1 MHEPSRTA
9 LARPWRALVARHG
22 LAEGRAT
29 RHAGGGLLLVFL
41 LMAAPSAASAATGPL
56 LSLTPERVSN
66 GHLALAGQPWRVR
79 VVMQPWVEGQ
89 TATVRFYR
97 HGHKLRAVN
106 VNLTMSPT
114 GRSGMALVAFNT
126 SKPGT
131 VEVRATHLATP
142 TAIQLVAK
150 PVKVDVAALHAGP
163 GARGPAVR
171 LLQQRL
177 AAKGYVVGRRG
188 FFDQRTA
195 RAVLAFRKV
204 TGMARTN
211 VADTGLFKAVLAG
224 KGTFRVRHPEHGKHV
239 EVDLSR
245 QVVALVNG
253 SRVERIYPASS
264 GKPSTPTIQGT
275 FRVYSKS
282 PGFNAKGMFYS
293 NYFIRGFAIHGYAS
307 VPVFAASHGCLRV
320 PNPDAISIY
329 RWIKIGNIVDVYP

>member
-1 MHEPSRTA
+1 MCKRC
-9 LARPWRALVARHG
+9 
-22 LAEGRAT
+22 
-29 RHAGGGLLLVFL
+29 GLLVVFL

-56 LSLTPERVSN
+56 LSLTPERVT
-66 GHLALAGQPWRVR
+66 GGRLALAAQPWRVR

-106 VNLTMSPT
+106 VNLTMSKT
-114 GRSGMALVAFNT
+114 GKSGMALVAFKT
-126 SKPGT
+126 STAGS

-142 TAIQLVAK
+142 TAPQLVAR
-150 PVKVDVAALHAGP
+150 PVRVKVAALRAGP

-188 FFDQRTA
+188 LFDERTA

-204 TGMARTN
+204 AGMARTAA
-211 VADTGLFKAVLAG
+211 ADSALFKAVLAG

-239 EVDLSR
+239 EADLSR
-245 QVVALVNG
+245 QVVALIRG

-264 GKPSTPTIQGT
+264 GKPSTPTIQGS
-275 FRVYSKS
+275 FRVYSKL
-282 PGFNAKGMFYS
+282 PGFNAKAMYYS
-293 NYFIRGFAIHGYAS
+293 NFFIRGFAIHGYAS
-307 VPVFAASHGCLRV
+307 VPVFAASHGCLRI
-320 PNPDAISIY
+320 PNPDAVSVF
-329 RWIKIGNIVDVYP
+329 RWIKIGDIVDVYP

>member
-1 MHEPSRTA
+1 MPKRC
-9 LARPWRALVARHG
+9 
-22 LAEGRAT
+22 
-29 RHAGGGLLLVFL
+29 GLLLVFL

-114 GRSGMALVAFNT
+114 GKSGMALVAFGT

-131 VEVRATHLATP
+131 VEVRALHLATA

-150 PVKVDVAALHAGP
+150 PVRVDVAALHAGP

-177 AAKGYVVGRRG
+177 AAKGYVVVQRVL
-188 FFDQRTA
+188 FDQRTA
-195 RAVLAFRKV
+195 RAVVAFRKV
-204 TGMARTN
+204 TGMARTA
-211 VADTGLFKAVLAG
+211 VADTGLFKALLAG

-239 EVDLSR
+239 EADLSR
-245 QVVALVNG
+245 QVIALIDHGKVQ
-253 SRVERIYPASS
+253 RIYPASS
-264 GKPSTPTIQGT
+264 GKPSTPTIRGS
-275 FRVYSKS
+275 FRVYSKN
-282 PGFNAKGMFYS
+282 PGFNAKGMYYS
-293 NYFIRGFAIHGYAS
+293 NYFIRGFAIHGYFQ
-307 VPVFAASHGCLRV
+307 VPVFAASHGCLRI
-320 PNPDAISIY
+320 PNPDAVSVF
-329 RWIKIGNIVDVYP
+329 RWIKIGDIVDVYP

>member
-1 MHEPSRTA
+1 MPKRC
-9 LARPWRALVARHG
+9 
-22 LAEGRAT
+22 
-29 RHAGGGLLLVFL
+29 GLLLVL
-41 LMAAPSAASAATGPL
+41 LIMAAPSAASAATGPL

-66 GHLALAGQPWRVR
+66 GHLALAAQPWRVR

-114 GRSGMALVAFNT
+114 GKSGMALVAFST
-126 SKPGT
+126 STPGT
-131 VEVRATHLATP
+131 IEVRATHLATP

-150 PVKVDVAALHAGP
+150 PVRVDVAALHAGP

-177 AAKGYVVGRRG
+177 AAKGYVVGQRG
-188 FFDQRTA
+188 LFDQRTA

-204 TGMARTN
+204 TGMSRTT
-211 VADTGLFKAVLAG
+211 VADTSLFKAVLAG
-224 KGTFRVRHPEHGKHV
+224 KGAFPVRHPDHGKHV
-239 EVDLSR
+239 EADLSR
-245 QVVALVNG
+245 QVIALIQG
-253 SRVERIYPASS
+253 SKALRIYPASS
-264 GKPSTPTIQGT
+264 GKPSTPTIQGS

-282 PGFNAKGMFYS
+282 PGFNAKGMYYS
-293 NYFIRGFAIHGYAS
+293 DFFIRGFAIHGYAE

-320 PNPDAISIY
+320 PIPDAISIY
-329 RWIKIGNIVDVYP
+329 RWIKIGDIVDVYP

>member
-1 MHEPSRTA
+1 MHVPSRTTF
-9 LARPWRALVARHG
+9 ARHVRRG
-22 LAEGRAT
+22 LP
-29 RHAGGGLLLVFL
+29 LVVL

-97 HGHKLRAVN
+97 HGHKLRVVN

-114 GRSGMALVAFNT
+114 GKSGMAVVAFGT
-126 SKPGT
+126 STPGT
-131 VEVRATHLATP
+131 VEVQATHLATP

-150 PVKVDVAALHAGP
+150 PVRVDVAALRARP
-163 GARGPAVR
+163 GGRGPAVR

-177 AAKGYVVGRRG
+177 AAKGYVVGQRG
-188 FFDQRTA
+188 LFDQRTA

-211 VADTGLFKAVLAG
+211 AADTSLFKALLAG
-224 KGTFRVRHPEHGKHV
+224 KGTFRVRHPDHGKHV
-239 EVDLSR
+239 EADLSR
-245 QVVALVNG
+245 QVIALIQG

-264 GKPSTPTIQGT
+264 GKPSTPTIQGS

-293 NYFIRGFAIHGYAS
+293 DYFIRGFAIHGYAE

-320 PNPDAISIY
+320 PIPDAISIF
-329 RWIKIGNIVDVYP
+329 RWIKIGNIVDVYA

>member
-1 MHEPSRTA
+1 MCKRC
-9 LARPWRALVARHG
+9 
-22 LAEGRAT
+22 
-29 RHAGGGLLLVFL
+29 GLLLVFL

-56 LSLTPERVSN
+56 LSLTPERVT
-66 GHLALAGQPWRVR
+66 GGRLALAAQPWRVR

-106 VNLTMSPT
+106 VNLTMSKT
-114 GRSGMALVAFNT
+114 GKSGMALVAFKT
-126 SKPGT
+126 STAGS

-142 TAIQLVAK
+142 TAPQLVAR
-150 PVKVDVAALHAGP
+150 PVRVKVAALRAGP

-188 FFDQRTA
+188 LFDERTA

-204 TGMARTN
+204 AGMARTAA
-211 VADTGLFKAVLAG
+211 ADSALFKAVLAG

-239 EVDLSR
+239 EADLSR
-245 QVVALVNG
+245 QVVALIRG

-264 GKPSTPTIQGT
+264 GKPSTPTIQGS
-275 FRVYSKS
+275 FRVYSKL
-282 PGFNAKGMFYS
+282 PGFNAKAMYYS
-293 NYFIRGFAIHGYAS
+293 NFFIRGFAIHGYAS
-307 VPVFAASHGCLRV
+307 VPVFAASHGCLRI
-320 PNPDAISIY
+320 PNPDAVSVF
-329 RWIKIGNIVDVYP
+329 RWIKIGDIVDVYP